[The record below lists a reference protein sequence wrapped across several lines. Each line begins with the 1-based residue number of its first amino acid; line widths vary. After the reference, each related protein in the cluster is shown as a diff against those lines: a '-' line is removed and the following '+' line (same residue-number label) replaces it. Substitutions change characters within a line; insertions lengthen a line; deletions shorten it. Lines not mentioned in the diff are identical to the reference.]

1 MIFEQILLLL
11 SCYLLFFICYLIGYL
26 LLSSSV
32 NGIGYMFSG
41 YGFIY
46 ILFLFSA
53 LLNTNIVFYLSSL
66 FLIGL
71 FCYRLN
77 SFPLSTFKYDFKSF
91 ISAQIIISPFLIY
104 TFFLNN
110 LNWDDYATWLPNAY
124 YVFEYGHLPRKG
136 VQSIYSSHPSY
147 PYAFPIFI
155 GIINKIN
162 GHFYE
167 NVSATLNVI
176 FLSSI
181 LTFSVFN
188 RNIKFVKIFLKQ
200 VYFIPIILFA
210 VLIMNSKGI
219 FGAGPDLILCILA
232 CVFLFYDFKNY
243 SLDHNKKFSFN
254 LDSILFQSLIAISL
268 IGTKQVGLYILLILC
283 IGSLL
288 TKIIFYNKINPNKK
302 KYLSIL
308 AHFFVP
314 IIVGY
319 LFNYLW
325 NFYAELE
332 GLRLS
337 FGSFSIESIRWYDLN
352 KILFSICNS
361 IIEKPYFLMAFILN
375 LFLFITYQ
383 GNSYLIRYFSFCSLL
398 TTLMLISFLV
408 IAYLTVFGE
417 YEGNR
422 AASFERYIAPAG
434 FINLLSM
441 LLIIDNKKP
450 VINIKNIKTYLYPLI
465 IIIVYL
471 GIAISEKK
479 RINRFS
485 PINYPDLINYFN
497 KNFPPNSSINTFDFY
512 SMGYVG
518 HILTFKLY
526 NKFSITKYD
535 PLNFDLS
542 SDNINQ
548 YLNKNINLIFGQYN
562 DRNIHSL
569 LFKLNLKTS
578 NIINS
583 KRLNFWLIKV
593 DK

>member
-11 SCYLLFFICYLIGYL
+11 SCYLLVFICYLIGCI
-26 LLSSSV
+26 LLSPKF
-32 NGIGYMFSG
+32 NGIGYIFSG

-53 LLNTNIVFYLSSL
+53 LLNTNIIFYLSSL
-66 FLIGL
+66 FLIGV
-71 FCYRLN
+71 FCYRLT
-77 SFPLSTFKYDFKSF
+77 SLPLSIFKYDIKSF
-91 ISAQIIISPFLIY
+91 LSAQIIISPFLIY

-124 YVFEYGHLPRKG
+124 YIFEHGHLPKKS
-136 VQSIYSSHPSY
+136 VESVYSSFPAY

-155 GIINKIN
+155 GVINKIN

-167 NVSATLNVI
+167 NVAPIFNVI
-176 FLSSI
+176 FLSLI
-181 LTFSVFN
+181 LTFSVLN
-188 RNIKFVKIFLKQ
+188 KNINFFQILLKQ
-200 VYFIPIILFA
+200 IYVIPIILFA

-219 FGAGPDLILCILA
+219 FGAGADLIICILS
-232 CVFLFYDFKNY
+232 CVYLFYDFKNY
-243 SLDHNKKFSFN
+243 SLEFNKKVSLN
-254 LDSILFQSLIAISL
+254 VNSILFQSLIAISL
-268 IGTKQVGLYILLILC
+268 IGTKQVGLYILIIIC

-288 TKIIFYNKINPNKK
+288 TKLFLYNKNISNRKN
-302 KYLSIL
+302 YLSIGL
-308 AHFFVP
+308 HFFIP
-314 IIVGY
+314 IIVGT
-319 LFNYLW
+319 LFVYLW
-325 NFYAELE
+325 NSYFELQ
-332 GLRLS
+332 GFKIPFGGFS
-337 FGSFSIESIRWYDLN
+337 FENIRFHDLH
-352 KILFSICNS
+352 KILFAIWNS
-361 IIEKPYFLMAFILN
+361 IIEKPYFLIAFLLN
-375 LFLFITYQ
+375 LYFFITYKD
-383 GNSYLIRYFSFCSLL
+383 NNFLIRYFSFCSLL
-398 TTLMLISFLV
+398 TTSMLFSFLV

-434 FINLLSM
+434 FINLLSV

-479 RINRFS
+479 RIIRFS
-485 PINYPDLINYFN
+485 PINYSDLINYFN

-548 YLNKNINLIFGQYN
+548 YLNKNINLIFGQHN

>member
-1 MIFEQILLLL
+1 MFEQILLLL
-11 SCYLLFFICYLIGYL
+11 TCYLLFFICYLIGCL
-26 LLSSSV
+26 LLSSSS
-32 NGIGYMFSG
+32 NGIGYIFSG

-46 ILFLFSA
+46 IIFLFSA
-53 LLNTNIVFYLSSL
+53 LLNTNMVFYLSFL
-66 FLIGL
+66 FLLGL
-71 FCYRLN
+71 FCYRL
-77 SFPLSTFKYDFKSF
+77 SSLPLSIFKYDIKSF
-91 ISAQIIISPFLIY
+91 LSAQIIISPFLIY

-124 YVFEYGHLPRKG
+124 YIFEHGHIPKKD
-136 VQSIYSSHPSY
+136 VHSIYSSHPAY

-155 GIINKIN
+155 GMINKIN

-167 NVSATLNVI
+167 NIAATLNVI
-176 FLSSI
+176 FLSTI

-188 RNIKFVKIFLKQ
+188 SNIKFLKIFLKQ

-243 SLDHNKKFSFN
+243 SLDCNKNGSFN
-254 LDSILFQSLIAISL
+254 FDSILFQCLIAISL

-288 TKIIFYNKINPNKK
+288 TKIIFYNKINPYEK
-302 KYLSIL
+302 KYVRIL

-319 LFNYLW
+319 SFNYLW

-337 FGSFSIESIRWYDLN
+337 FGSFGIESIRWYDLN
-352 KILFSICNS
+352 KIFFSIYNS
-361 IIEKPYFLMAFILN
+361 MIEKPYFLMAFILN
-375 LFLFITYQ
+375 LYFFITYK
-383 GNSYLIRYFSFCSLL
+383 GNSFLIRYFSFCSLL
-398 TTLMLISFLV
+398 TTLMLVSFLV
-408 IAYLTVFGE
+408 IAYVTVFGE

-441 LLIIDNKKP
+441 LFIIDNKKY
-450 VINIKNIKTYLYPLI
+450 VINIKNIKTCLYPLI
-465 IIIVYL
+465 IIILYL
-471 GIAISEKK
+471 GIAFSEKK
-479 RINRFS
+479 RIIRFS

-518 HILTFKLY
+518 HILTFKLH

-542 SDNINQ
+542 FDNINK

-562 DRNIHSL
+562 DRNIQSL
-569 LFKLNLKTS
+569 IVKLNLKTS